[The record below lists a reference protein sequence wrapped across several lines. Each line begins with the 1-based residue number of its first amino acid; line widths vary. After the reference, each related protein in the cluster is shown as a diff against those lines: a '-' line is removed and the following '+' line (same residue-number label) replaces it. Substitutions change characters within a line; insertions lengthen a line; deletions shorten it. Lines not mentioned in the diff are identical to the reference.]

1 LRSNELRKAYFMRR
15 PPKSGVLLN
24 RAFWVSRRTSRSIG
38 LRTFLLHRRE
48 VMWHLEYVG
57 WFTVAVIFFFIL
69 SSIAKSLKK
78 IAGTCDSKEKSTHSG

>member
-1 LRSNELRKAYFMRR
+1 
-15 PPKSGVLLN
+15 
-24 RAFWVSRRTSRSIG
+24 
-38 LRTFLLHRRE
+38 
-48 VMWHLEYVG
+48 MWHLEYVG